1 MKTNNLYITLFAAL
15 AITACSKDN
24 ELPQGS
30 AKDPNADMP
39 DAYTSIAI
47 NIPHTTMTKVASG
60 RAIDQG
66 IADENKVKTLHVFIY
81 DTDAPNT
88 PTVAEFTVDDNSLA
102 PKSPGSSTWVTN
114 RAIKTK
120 KADKYI
126 FAAVNLNTDM
136 VNYITANGLGSFSY
150 NQFAQ
155 EISQLADLTNG
166 FVMFNT
172 SYPES
177 TPAANLYENE
187 SLAQTNRMAIPV
199 SRVVAKAAVF
209 KANDFVVN
217 GGGNMTE
224 IKFGWRN
231 LNKKFYFIQ
240 DKRDGIIKDYNW
252 ENFSVSD
259 FERGSDAINTYTS
272 TDDPVTFS
280 YAPENSFKYS
290 LDQTEVNGT
299 TFISVSGVFTPD
311 KVISTSNPSPTQP
324 ADFAIISNPNN
335 ANKTFYVVRTADGI
349 ANYFVNGTIAQ
360 QYADLCSKNTSGM
373 PLYNGTY
380 VLNENTFTNGIC
392 YFHIFVNANATSPQA
407 PYNAYRNQYFKVNI
421 HSIQAPGN
429 PSDYFD
435 TGEVIKSETWISTDI
450 EITPWEVYEEDYD
463 L

>member
-1 MKTNNLYITLFAAL
+1 M
-15 AITACSKDN
+15 
-24 ELPQGS
+24 
-30 AKDPNADMP
+30 
-39 DAYTSIAI
+39 
-47 NIPHTTMTKVASG
+47 
-60 RAIDQG
+60 
-66 IADENKVKTLHVFIY
+66 
-81 DTDAPNT
+81 
-88 PTVAEFTVDDNSLA
+88 
-102 PKSPGSSTWVTN
+102 
-114 RAIKTK
+114 
-120 KADKYI
+120 
-126 FAAVNLNTDM
+126 NLNTDM

-252 ENFSVSD
+252 ENYSVSD

-280 YAPENSFKYS
+280 YAPENSFKDS

-335 ANKTFYVVRTADGI
+335 SDKTFYVVRTADGI

-360 QYADLCSKNTSGM
+360 QYADLCSKNTPGM

-380 VLNENTFTNGIC
+380 ILNENTFTNGIC

-407 PYNAYRNQYFKVNI
+407 PYNVYRNQYFKVNI

-429 PSDYFD
+429 PSDNFD